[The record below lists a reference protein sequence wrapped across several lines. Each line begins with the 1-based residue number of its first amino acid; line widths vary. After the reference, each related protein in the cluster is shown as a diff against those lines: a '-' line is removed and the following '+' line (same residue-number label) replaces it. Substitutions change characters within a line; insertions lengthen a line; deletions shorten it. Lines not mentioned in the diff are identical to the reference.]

1 MAKLFKTKKKIENFE
16 NSEKFSKSFQDD
28 RPQWGQKNFFFRFF
42 QLRMIQFEKKK
53 KKKKKKF

>member
-1 MAKLFKTKKKIENFE
+1 MAKLFKTKKKFENFE

-42 QLRMIQFEKKK
+42 QLRMIQFEKKNK
-53 KKKKKKF
+53 